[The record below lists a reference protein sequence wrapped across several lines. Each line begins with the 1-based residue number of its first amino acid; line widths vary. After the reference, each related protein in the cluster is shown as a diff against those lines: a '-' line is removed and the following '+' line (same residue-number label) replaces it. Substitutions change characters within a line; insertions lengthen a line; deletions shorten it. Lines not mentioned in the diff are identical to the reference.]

1 MPSSSASTA
10 PSSLHQVL
18 QSQQDLEMARLERM
32 LEEMHFQHENTLRTM
47 RARFLQE
54 RQQFEEEHRARTAT
68 VTDLATQVHTS
79 MQ

>member
-1 MPSSSASTA
+1 
-10 PSSLHQVL
+10 
-18 QSQQDLEMARLERM
+18 MARLERM